1 MFDTDNKN
9 FTKDLEHIINK
20 LQKHENFAFSKYA
33 DGELHI
39 LANKP
44 VNNGEFWFIPEN
56 HTVYR
61 KQMIDSFQYKDNGY
75 YVGISCPCCIG
86 GRSVHEWMK
95 KVSQQNFSNLTWANI
110 LVNSN
115 YDLYLNNMVPVY
127 SEFDVYLISN
137 SDSNLK
143 NLPFSIKKHFMIGK
157 NAWVENTNLID
168 EIKLFITKNNVKNS
182 LFLFC
187 AGPFGNILTH
197 QLFEHCK
204 DNTYIDIGS
213 TLNPLLLENNGLNRG
228 YLRGESSRN
237 KICIWG
243 S

>member
-1 MFDTDNKN
+1 
-9 FTKDLEHIINK
+9 
-20 LQKHENFAFSKYA
+20 
-33 DGELHI
+33 
-39 LANKP
+39 
-44 VNNGEFWFIPEN
+44 
-56 HTVYR
+56 
-61 KQMIDSFQYKDNGY
+61 
-75 YVGISCPCCIG
+75 
-86 GRSVHEWMK
+86 
-95 KVSQQNFSNLTWANI
+95 
-110 LVNSN
+110 
-115 YDLYLNNMVPVY
+115 
-127 SEFDVYLISN
+127 
-137 SDSNLK
+137 
-143 NLPFSIKKHFMIGK
+143 MIGK

-168 EIKLFITKNNVKNS
+168 EIKLFITKNNVKNG

-213 TLNPLLLENNGLNRG
+213 TLNPLLLENNVLNRG